1 MTTDPS
7 FSSFTPQ
14 PMSPAVAQLVADE
27 LDEERARSAQEQCD
41 QAAELVDHAALDGAD
56 LAAIVDAVWLGEWAA
71 TVPTFTDT
79 PAPAVAARRA
89 WKAGL
94 DGAGDLLLHSGWLVH
109 LETDDELVVRL
120 RAQHPAPSG
129 EGWRRRAAVYTL
141 VTALRSG
148 LGEWGDAGM
157 ALDAAR
163 KSWGRRS
170 GTAQAMAA
178 MIVEDVP
185 AAQQILI
192 GAGRRADRA
201 AEWEHVMSGGL
212 FY

>member
-212 FY
+212 F

>member
-14 PMSPAVAQLVADE
+14 PMSPAVARLVADE

-129 EGWRRRAAVYTL
+129 EGWRRRAAVHTL

-212 FY
+212 F

>member
-14 PMSPAVAQLVADE
+14 PMSPAVARLVADE

-94 DGAGDLLLHSGWLVH
+94 DGAGDLLLPPGWLAH

-212 FY
+212 F

>member
-14 PMSPAVAQLVADE
+14 PMSPAVARLVADE

-129 EGWRRRAAVYTL
+129 EGWRRRAAAYTL

-212 FY
+212 F

>member
-14 PMSPAVAQLVADE
+14 PMAPSVARLGAEE

-94 DGAGDLLLHSGWLVH
+94 DGAGDFLLHSVWFVH
-109 LETDDELVVRL
+109 RETDDGLFVRL

-212 FY
+212 F

>member
-14 PMSPAVAQLVADE
+14 PMSPAVARLVADE

-141 VTALRSG
+141 VTARRSG
-148 LGEWGDAGM
+148 LGVWGDAGM

-178 MIVEDVP
+178 RIVEDVP

-212 FY
+212 F

>member
-1 MTTDPS
+1 MPVPAADHS
-7 FSSFTPQ
+7 FFSPQ
-14 PMSPAVAQLVADE
+14 PISPAVARIVADG
-27 LDEERARSAQEQCD
+27 LDEDRIRSAREQCD
-41 QAAELVDHAALDGAD
+41 QAAELVDHAALGRAD
-56 LAAIVDAVWLGEWAA
+56 LAAVVDAVWLGEWAA
-71 TVPTFTDT
+71 TIPTFTDT

-89 WKAGL
+89 WRAGL

-120 RAQHPAPSG
+120 RARHPAPTG
-129 EGWRRRAAVYTL
+129 QAWRRRAAVYTL

-163 KSWGRRS
+163 QSWGRRS

-201 AEWEHVMSGGL
+201 AEWEHVMNGGL
-212 FY
+212 F